1 LLIIFTIYGKK
12 HRLFSLL
19 NFNSYFAN

>member
-1 LLIIFTIYGKK
+1 LLIIFTVYRKK
-12 HRLFSLL
+12 YRLFSLL